1 MEIILLEDVG
11 GLGSRGARVKVSPGY
26 ARNFLLP
33 NRMAIAAD
41 GASGNI
47 YREAERQ
54 RSVRDNKSKKLATD
68 LAARLS
74 AVSVSIPMEA
84 GEEDRLFGSVT
95 TADIAEQINAQGFDI
110 DKRKIMLDEPLK
122 QLGVYNVSIKIHGDV
137 DAQVKVWVVRK

>member
-11 GLGSRGARVKVSPGY
+11 GLGSRGARVNVSPGY

-33 NRMAIAAD
+33 KRMAIAAD

-47 YREAERQ
+47 FQEAERQ
-54 RSVRDNKSKKLATD
+54 RSVRENKSKKAATD
-68 LAARLS
+68 VAARLS
-74 AVSVSIPMEA
+74 AVSVTIAMEA

-110 DKRKIMLDEPLK
+110 DKRKILLDEPLK
-122 QLGVYNVSIKIHGDV
+122 QLGVYNVSVKIHGDV
-137 DAQVKVWVVRK
+137 EAQVKVWVVRK